1 MTSKCSK
8 DSIDMK
14 ACNSHHVSVL
24 KLFLSVLVCL
34 VIGLHLELGGV
45 AYTQA
50 LTDL

>member
-1 MTSKCSK
+1 
-8 DSIDMK
+8 MK
-14 ACNSHHVSVL
+14 ACNSHHVSVFL

-34 VIGLHLELGGV
+34 VMGLHLELGGV